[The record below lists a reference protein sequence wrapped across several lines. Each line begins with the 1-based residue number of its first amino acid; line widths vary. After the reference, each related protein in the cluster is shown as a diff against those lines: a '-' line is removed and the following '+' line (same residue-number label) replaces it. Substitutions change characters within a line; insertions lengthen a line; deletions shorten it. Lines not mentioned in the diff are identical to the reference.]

1 MLNNIKASSINSNSI
16 ASNTANQNNSVET
29 NQFSPTYNIFLS
41 YLNKE
46 VKLPD
51 DFESNYETWLDEEVF
66 SNKIDWDLVLDTN
79 AASNTIIL
87 FKSFL
92 ILFVLEFK
100 HSNYF

>member
-16 ASNTANQNNSVET
+16 ASNTANQNNSVST
-29 NQFSPTYNIFLS
+29 NQFEFSPTDNSILS
-41 YLNKE
+41 YLSKE

-79 AASNTIIL
+79 AASKTIIL
-87 FKSFL
+87 F
-92 ILFVLEFK
+92 
-100 HSNYF
+100 